1 MKLTPAQRE
10 DLLNE
15 IERWQKRSENWPPL
29 TRDSNLFTMYF
40 FVFRDFGI
48 SLGRIS
54 TPQEVEFVISKLRE
68 AHDKTL
74 H

>member
-10 DLLNE
+10 DLLRE
-15 IERWQKRSENWPPL
+15 IERWQKRSENWPTL

-54 TPQEVEFVISKLRE
+54 TREEVEYVISKLRE
-68 AHDKTL
+68 VHEQTL